1 MALDLMN
8 SYTGVGKSTMSSFRE
23 KMSKLKQEVR
33 ETEERAKKCKEET
46 LAARWREH
54 NAKVQVKA
62 MSDRMSE
69 IKEQIRK
76 VETRIDYP
84 NG

>member
-33 ETEERAKKCKEET
+33 ETEERAKKVQRRDT
-46 LAARWREH
+46 GRE
-54 NAKVQVKA
+54 
-62 MSDRMSE
+62 ME
-69 IKEQIRK
+69 G
-76 VETRIDYP
+76 T
-84 NG
+84 